1 VTLHGLG
8 ELIVSC
14 SGREPDFRVQ
24 RKEPDVV
31 AMPSRRRTRPHIAN
45 FTTVIS
51 ALDTRSGDMLLL
63 GNVRINVALLSR
75 NVIENPVCETAG
87 LGRIRIVKNQ
97 NKGELTTD
105 RSGFHDEIFAITIW
119 AINECQISSAITVRA
134 TCFAHSG
141 RNRQVGTLRIIGV
154 LTG

>member
-63 GNVRINVALLSR
+63 GNVRINVALLCR

-97 NKGELTTD
+97 NKGLGLGRGLFPGKFRRDVVTLASEATRDGCSSGEIRPRQLHGTPLPD
-105 RSGFHDEIFAITIW
+105 PRS
-119 AINECQISSAITVRA
+119 
-134 TCFAHSG
+134 
-141 RNRQVGTLRIIGV
+141 
-154 LTG
+154 